1 MLKRWIAQRYPP
13 DKSLSS
19 EQVLKKTT
27 CVIYLIEICPDFSCF
42 LSCTVRA
49 NVPRTRY
56 VCNKWR
62 ILHGRA
68 EIRNFSSS
76 VEIFVKI
83 SSFRAKAHLV
93 FSFYF
98 SSYPDQRVKK
108 DPDDLE
114 MGVIGSVSLLQNAN
128 LSTQPITSFDWSPD
142 KVSRADPE
150 HLLHCSY
157 LNGSYL
163 FYREFC

>member
-1 MLKRWIAQRYPP
+1 MSY
-13 DKSLSS
+13 
-19 EQVLKKTT
+19 
-27 CVIYLIEICPDFSCF
+27 F

-56 VCNKWR
+56 VCNNM
-62 ILHGRA
+62 L
-68 EIRNFSSS
+68 F
-76 VEIFVKI
+76 
-83 SSFRAKAHLV
+83 L
-93 FSFYF
+93 YF

-150 HLLHCSY
+150 NSERGAGTLATL
-157 LNGSYL
+157 
-163 FYREFC
+163 

>member
-1 MLKRWIAQRYPP
+1 M
-13 DKSLSS
+13 
-19 EQVLKKTT
+19 
-27 CVIYLIEICPDFSCF
+27 IEICPDFSCF
-42 LSCTVRA
+42 PSCTVRA

-62 ILHGRA
+62 ILCGRA

-93 FSFYF
+93 FFFFYF

-150 HLLHCSY
+150 NSERGAGTLATLQLSKWIIFILSRILL
-157 LNGSYL
+157 NRGP
-163 FYREFC
+163 